1 MGPDG
6 WQWLI
11 FSHLVEKQWPM
22 LPSMLQGALNSA
34 NAISKAANELELAA
48 QLANLFQHGVPL
60 KEAKSKVQA
69 STTVEPQ
76 LLANLCYFITHYAGG
91 DTFPFIDFLQK
102 FSALPVFVPFG
113 ITPKPC
119 GITCVINVCGCPGR
133 NFNIQLQA
141 GHESIHGSNI
151 PLGLMIPN
159 SKNASS
165 HFGGSR
171 APRKTP
177 TWKWAP
183 SPMVP
188 SKYHASRIPSPW
200 LPMSFCSSS
209 TRRQRTPKR
218 TFLPKGAK
226 AAHLRREGPLD

>member
-1 MGPDG
+1 
-6 WQWLI
+6 
-11 FSHLVEKQWPM
+11 
-22 LPSMLQGALNSA
+22 MLQGALNSA

-119 GITCVINVCGCPGR
+119 GISCVINVYMFPR
-133 NFNIQLQA
+133 IPNIVSHVSVAAQA
-141 GHESIHGSNI
+141 GTS
-151 PLGLMIPN
+151 
-159 SKNASS
+159 
-165 HFGGSR
+165 
-171 APRKTP
+171 T
-177 TWKWAP
+177 
-183 SPMVP
+183 
-188 SKYHASRIPSPW
+188 
-200 LPMSFCSSS
+200 SSS
-209 TRRQRTPKR
+209 KR
-218 TFLPKGAK
+218 AMSQSME
-226 AAHLRREGPLD
+226 AIYHLG

>member
-1 MGPDG
+1 
-6 WQWLI
+6 
-11 FSHLVEKQWPM
+11 
-22 LPSMLQGALNSA
+22 MLQGALNSA

-119 GITCVINVCGCPGR
+119 GITCVINVCGCFPGFR
-133 NFNIQLQA
+133 NIHYNVSVAAQA
-141 GHESIHGSNI
+141 GTST
-151 PLGLMIPN
+151 
-159 SKNASS
+159 ASS
-165 HFGGSR
+165 KR
-171 APRKTP
+171 AMSQSME
-177 TWKWAP
+177 AI
-183 SPMVP
+183 
-188 SKYHASRIPSPW
+188 YH
-200 LPMSFCSSS
+200 L
-209 TRRQRTPKR
+209 
-218 TFLPKGAK
+218 G
-226 AAHLRREGPLD
+226 